1 MELQWS
7 EWRER
12 AQDLVLTL
20 HENRGRDTNQLR
32 DMDMVSAGKENAEV
46 DW

>member
-32 DMDMVSAGKENAEV
+32 DMYDSLKRDGRWADMS
-46 DW
+46 